1 MKLAKLAL
9 AVATGAAFCVS
20 GVQAASFTP
29 SASVTVAPG
38 GSTSLYSLFQG
49 DPGAKYYE
57 LVNGTLSGLV
67 TKVAL
72 NDTTVDLMD
81 LRYRVYEDA
90 DGSVNSVDTSNGSF
104 LDIILSD
111 SPDETVNPFFN
122 FVMDAGKHYILELTR
137 MSSNLSFAQTDVSA
151 VPLPGAIWLFGSA
164 LLGFLGFSNRR
175 KI

>member
-1 MKLAKLAL
+1 MKLKKLAL
-9 AVATGAAFCVS
+9 AVGTAAAFSVS
-20 GVQAASFTP
+20 GAQAASFVP
-29 SASVTVAPG
+29 HQSVTLTPG
-38 GSTSLYSLFQG
+38 GSASLFSMFEG
-49 DPGAKYYE
+49 PPGARYYE
-57 LVNGTLSGLV
+57 LVNNTLSSLK

-72 NDTTVDLMD
+72 NDTTVDLEQ
-81 LRYRVYEDA
+81 LTYKVYEDA
-90 DGSVNSVDTSNGSF
+90 DGSANSVDTSNGSF
-104 LDIILSD
+104 LTVVLTD

-137 MSSNLSFAQTDVSA
+137 MSSDLAFARTDISA